1 MPREGRKPGGGRQ
14 PGGGG
19 NPETRDISDQRE
31 NAADMADSGG
41 VLQTAGS
48 ALFLTGTRYPRG
60 RGRTN
65 KVP

>member
-1 MPREGRKPGGGRQ
+1 MPREGREPGGGRQ

-41 VLQTAGS
+41 FYRLPGL
-48 ALFLTGTRYPRG
+48 LFF
-60 RGRTN
+60 
-65 KVP
+65 